1 MDPIAS
7 DDTRQIV
14 ELIRGALGPADSRK
28 FASPLF
34 RAARLAE
41 KRMRTAQSDEVRL
54 RYAWLRGTALHPLA
68 VIWAHLGKPTVS
80 MAHAQPAL
88 ASYDYVRFSGFAP
101 PEELVIPHIG
111 LSEQAVEQARHP
123 SLQLPLLA
131 HADLHARFA
140 LLLIRHAKYDDP
152 GRPYRRGVKRPVAP
166 APYAGLWLPREVL
179 QRMQDINGTL
189 RDLDVPPFDK
199 SRINSVLMEAGA
211 ALKERL
217 DRDIPGPQVP

>member
-7 DDTRQIV
+7 DDTPQIV
-14 ELIRGALGPADSRK
+14 GLIRAALEPTDSRK

-41 KRMRTAQSDEVRL
+41 KRMRAAQSDSARL

-68 VIWAHLGKPTVS
+68 VVWAHLGKVTVS

-88 ASYDYVRFSGFAP
+88 ASYDYVRLSGFAP
-101 PEELVIPHIG
+101 PRELVIPHVG

-131 HADLHARFA
+131 HADLHARFT
-140 LLLIRHAKYDDP
+140 LLLARHAKHDDP
-152 GRPYRRGVKRPVAP
+152 GRPYRRGVDRPAP
-166 APYAGLWLPREVL
+166 PSPYAGLWLPREIL
-179 QRMQDINGTL
+179 QRLQDITETV

-199 SRINSVLMEAGA
+199 SRVNSVLIEAGT

-217 DRDIPGPQVP
+217 EGDPGGRRRP

>member
-7 DDTRQIV
+7 DDTAQIV
-14 ELIRGALGPADSRK
+14 ALIRGALDFTDSGSKK

-41 KRMRTAQSDEVRL
+41 KRMFAARNDTDRL
-54 RYAWLRGTALHPLA
+54 RYAWLRGTALHPLV

-88 ASYDYVRFSGFAP
+88 ASYDLVRLSGFAP
-101 PEELVIPHIG
+101 PRELVIPHIG
-111 LSEQAVEQARHP
+111 LSEQAVEQAEHP
-123 SLQLPLLA
+123 SPHLPVLA
-131 HADLHARFA
+131 HADLHARFT

-152 GRPYRRGVKRPVAP
+152 GRPYRRGIKRPVPP

-179 QRMQDINGTL
+179 QRMQDINATVG
-189 RDLDVPPFDK
+189 DLDVPPFDK
-199 SRINSVLMEAGA
+199 SRINSVLFEVGA

-217 DRDIPGPQVP
+217 GA